1 MSQTTKIA
9 VAVLVLV
16 ALGAAGYFG
25 YTWYQSKNGGGQAV
39 FKEEPAALPS
49 GTSTTDDSLQKD
61 AAAID
66 AQLKGLDSDS
76 ASADAALKESAQVQ

>member
-1 MSQTTKIA
+1 MSQNTKLA
-9 VAVLVLV
+9 MGLLVLV

-25 YTWYQSKNGGGQAV
+25 YAWYQGKNGGGQAV

-49 GTSTTDDSLQKD
+49 GTSTTDDSLEKD
-61 AAAID
+61 TAAID
-66 AQLKGLDSDS
+66 AQLKGLDADT